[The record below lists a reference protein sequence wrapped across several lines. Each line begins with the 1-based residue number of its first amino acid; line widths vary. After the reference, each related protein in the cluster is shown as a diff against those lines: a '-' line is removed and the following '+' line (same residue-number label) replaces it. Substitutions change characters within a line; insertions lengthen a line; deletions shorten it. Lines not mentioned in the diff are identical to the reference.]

1 MESHPF
7 TDMKKADKKTYQNTD
22 NAIIK
27 ALTNVCDIA
36 QIESEGFKWL
46 THTVNYHQFPASLVV
61 LCVYN
66 TNLDLAL
73 ADKDQI
79 YALIKHHLDA
89 IDIQL
94 KDIPK
99 HVRFDTEEACK
110 ASHSGKWA
118 ERLH

>member
-1 MESHPF
+1 MGTKLPAN
-7 TDMKKADKKTYQNTD
+7 MKKTDKKTHKKTEQ
-22 NAIIK
+22 AIIK

-46 THTVNYHQFPASLVV
+46 THTVNYNNFPASLIV

-73 ADKDQI
+73 ANKDHI
-79 YALIKHHLDA
+79 HTLIKQHLDA
-89 IDIQL
+89 IGIQL
-94 KDIPK
+94 KDIQK

-110 ASHSGKWA
+110 ASHGGKWG
-118 ERLH
+118 ERLQ